1 MKKAILVFVGGV
13 MMVACNTSNFESKSI
28 SSVKNELLDPN
39 SFELIKYEFDTAT
52 FHNKLKG
59 EIIIDSLDI
68 DLYTATVAIWED
80 SKSSY
85 GKNHY
90 QEELLKLNQAKRS
103 LDSNLALLKSS
114 PDTIIGY
121 RSEVRY
127 YANSRGGQRVIGEMA
142 VFFDHKGMIERTVD
156 LNK

>member
-52 FHNKLKG
+52 FHNKLKSN
-59 EIIIDSLDI
+59 IYIDSLNVNTEQKI
-68 DLYTATVAIWED
+68 AAIWEP
-80 SKSSY
+80 SKNSY
-85 GKNHY
+85 GKKYY
-90 QEELLKLNQAKRS
+90 QEALLNLNQAKRS